1 MAQCFF
7 LGSNVRMVPVARPQ
21 VLKPFRNRCKKLAK
35 SVLFGMATILE
46 FGPFRLDADAGILFH
61 GAEPTPLGQRAVALL
76 ALLAERPGAPVS
88 KEALIEAAWPGLA
101 IEDSNLTVQIA
112 AVRRVFDDLAG
123 GAGWIETLPRRGYRY
138 VGPAV
143 AAAHP
148 DRAAGLPAS
157 PALTLP
163 DKSSVAV
170 LPFSNLSGD
179 TEQDYF
185 TDGVVDDIITGLS
198 RINWLFVIARNST
211 FTYKGRAVDVK
222 QVGRELGVR
231 YVLEGSVRKALD
243 RVRITGQLIDVSTG
257 AHVWAERY
265 DRRSDDIFA
274 LQDEIA
280 LSVVGAIAP
289 SLRRA
294 EVNRVKRKR
303 PDSLDAYDL
312 VLRAQPD
319 VDSGMP
325 EQVTRALVL
334 LERSIA
340 LEPAYALAH
349 GNAAMCH
356 HCLFLRAGLQE
367 VNRAASIRHARSAI
381 IHGQDDALALTW
393 AGFSIGMDGHDRA
406 AAFTALEAALAI
418 SPSSAL
424 TYILGS
430 VILGWGG
437 EAERAIEWSERGVRL
452 SPFDSWAWA
461 AFDAQA
467 MGHFHRGRYEEAAHA
482 AYRSVQANPAHSIT
496 YVQLAAALA
505 KLGRLEEARA
515 AAARVL
521 ELHPT
526 FRYSRQFAG
535 VNCAPALAA
544 SLGDALRAA
553 GLPE

>member
-1 MAQCFF
+1 MSTS
-7 LGSNVRMVPVARPQ
+7 L
-21 VLKPFRNRCKKLAK
+21 
-35 SVLFGMATILE
+35 T
-46 FGPFRLDADAGILFH
+46 FGPFRLDTDTGILFH
-61 GAEPTPLGQRAVALL
+61 GVEPTPLGQRAVALL
-76 ALLAERPGAPVS
+76 ALLVEQAGAPVP
-88 KEALIEAAWPGLA
+88 KEALIEAAWPGQA

-112 AVRRVFDDLAG
+112 AVRRLFGRLAD
-123 GAGWIETLPRRGYRY
+123 GAYWIETLPRRGYRY

-143 AAAHP
+143 TGGSCNPRSGGTATAT
-148 DRAAGLPAS
+148 
-157 PALTLP
+157 LTLL
-163 DKSSVAV
+163 DKPSVAV

-179 TEQDYF
+179 PEQDYF
-185 TDGVVDDIITGLS
+185 ADGMVDDIISGLA
-198 RINWLFVIARNST
+198 RINWLLVIARNST

-231 YVLEGSVRKALD
+231 YVLEGSVRRAGGHV
-243 RVRITGQLIDVSTG
+243 RVTGQMIDASTG

-265 DRRSDDIFA
+265 DRSSDDIFA

-280 LSVVGAIAP
+280 MSAVGAIAP

-294 EVNRVKRKR
+294 EIDRVKRRR
-303 PDSLDAYDL
+303 PDNLDAYDL
-312 VLRAQPD
+312 VLRAQLD

-334 LERSIA
+334 LERAIE
-340 LEPAYALAH
+340 LDPTYALAH

-356 HCLFLRAGLQE
+356 HCLFLRSGLQE
-367 VNRAASIRHARSAI
+367 ANRAASIRHARSAI
-381 IHGQDDALALTW
+381 LQGQDDASALTL
-393 AGFSIGMDGHDRA
+393 AGFSLGMDGHDRS

-430 VILGWGG
+430 VVLGWGA
-437 EAERAIEWSERGVRL
+437 EAERAIDWSERGMRL
-452 SPFDSWAWA
+452 SPFDPWAFA

-467 MGHFHRGRYEEAAHA
+467 MSHLLRGRYDEACRA
-482 AYRSVQANPAHSIT
+482 AYKSVQANPAHSIT

-505 KLGRLEEARA
+505 KLGRLQEARA

-521 ELHPT
+521 ELQPT

-535 VNCAPALAA
+535 VNCAPALAEC
-544 SLGDALRAA
+544 LGAALNAA

>member
-1 MAQCFF
+1 MTVGGDLYQ
-7 LGSNVRMVPVARPQ
+7 
-21 VLKPFRNRCKKLAK
+21 
-35 SVLFGMATILE
+35 
-46 FGPFRLDADAGILFH
+46 FGPFRLDPEAGILYQ
-61 GAEPTPLGQRAVALL
+61 GAEPTMLGQRAVALL
-76 ALLAERPGAPVS
+76 RRLLENAGVPVS
-88 KEALIEAAWPGLA
+88 KDALVEAGWGGLA
-101 IEDSNLTVQIA
+101 VADNNLTVQIA
-112 AVRRVFDDLAG
+112 ALRRVLAE
-123 GAGWIETLPRRGYRY
+123 AADAESWIETLPRRGYRY

-143 AAAHP
+143 VTNVPDASAAA
-148 DRAAGLPAS
+148 RAASAP
-157 PALTLP
+157 TLP
-163 DKSSVAV
+163 DKPSVAV

-179 TEQDYF
+179 PEQEYF
-185 TDGVVDDIITGLS
+185 ADGMVDDIITGLA

-222 QVGRELGVR
+222 RVGRELGVR
-231 YVLEGSVRKALD
+231 YVLEGSVRKAGCNV
-243 RVRITGQLIDVSTG
+243 RVTGQMIDASTG

-265 DRRSDDIFA
+265 DRSSDDIFA

-280 LSVVGAIAP
+280 LSAVGAIAP
-289 SLRRA
+289 SVRRA
-294 EVNRVKRKR
+294 EIDRVKRKR

-312 VLRAQPD
+312 VLRAQLD

-325 EQVTRALVL
+325 AQVARALVL
-334 LERSIA
+334 LERAIE
-340 LEPAYALAH
+340 LDPAYALAH

-367 VNRAASIRHARSAI
+367 ANRAASIRHARSAI
-381 IHGQDDALALTW
+381 LHGQDDAAALTL
-393 AGFSIGMDGHDRA
+393 AGFSIGMDGHDRG

-437 EAERAIEWSERGVRL
+437 DAERAIEWSERGMRL
-452 SPFDSWAWA
+452 SPFDPWAFA

-467 MGHFHRGRYEEAAHA
+467 MSHLLRGRYDESCRA
-482 AYRSVQANPAHSIT
+482 AYKSVQANPAHSIT

-505 KLGRLEEARA
+505 KLGRLEEAKA

-521 ELHPT
+521 DLHPT

-544 SLGDALRAA
+544 TLGDALRTA

>member
-1 MAQCFF
+1 MAVGHVYQ
-7 LGSNVRMVPVARPQ
+7 
-21 VLKPFRNRCKKLAK
+21 
-35 SVLFGMATILE
+35 
-46 FGPFRLDADAGILFH
+46 FGPFRLDPEAGILYR
-61 GAEPTPLGQRAVALL
+61 GAEPTMLGQRTVVLL
-76 ALLAERPGAPVS
+76 RLLLENAGAPVS
-88 KEALIEAAWPGLA
+88 KDALVEAAWRGLA
-101 IEDSNLTVQIA
+101 VADNNLTVQMA
-112 AVRRVFDDLAG
+112 ALRRVLAG
-123 GAGWIETLPRRGYRY
+123 AASAEGWIETLPRRGYRY
-138 VGPAV
+138 IGPAV
-143 AAAHP
+143 AAKSP
-148 DRAAGLPAS
+148 DAS
-157 PALTLP
+157 PIAIAMTPTLP
-163 DKSSVAV
+163 DRPSVAV

-179 TEQDYF
+179 PEQDYF
-185 TDGVVDDIITGLS
+185 IDGMVDDIITGLA

-231 YVLEGSVRKALD
+231 YVIEGSVRKAGGSV
-243 RVRITGQLIDVSTG
+243 RVSGQMIDASTG

-265 DRRSDDIFA
+265 DRNSNDIFA

-280 LSVVGAIAP
+280 LSAVGAIAP

-294 EVNRVKRKR
+294 EIDRVRRKR

-325 EQVTRALVL
+325 AQVTRALAL
-334 LERSIA
+334 LERAIT
-340 LEPAYALAH
+340 LEPGYALAH

-356 HCLFLRAGLQE
+356 HCLFLRAGLQD

-393 AGFSIGMDGHDRA
+393 AAFSIGMDGHDRT

-424 TYILGS
+424 TYILGA

-437 EAERAIEWSERGVRL
+437 EAERAIEWSERGMRL
-452 SPFDSWAWA
+452 SPFDSWSWA

-467 MGHFHRGRYEEAAHA
+467 MSHLLRGRYDEACHA
-482 AYRSVQANPAHSIT
+482 AYRSVHANPAHSIT

-505 KLGRLEEARA
+505 KLGRLDEARA

-521 ELHPT
+521 ELHPS

-544 SLGDALRAA
+544 ALGHALQAA

>member
-1 MAQCFF
+1 M
-7 LGSNVRMVPVARPQ
+7 
-21 VLKPFRNRCKKLAK
+21 
-35 SVLFGMATILE
+35 
-46 FGPFRLDADAGILFH
+46 
-61 GAEPTPLGQRAVALL
+61 
-76 ALLAERPGAPVS
+76 
-88 KEALIEAAWPGLA
+88 
-101 IEDSNLTVQIA
+101 
-112 AVRRVFDDLAG
+112 
-123 GAGWIETLPRRGYRY
+123 
-138 VGPAV
+138 
-143 AAAHP
+143 
-148 DRAAGLPAS
+148 
-157 PALTLP
+157 
-163 DKSSVAV
+163 
-170 LPFSNLSGD
+170 
-179 TEQDYF
+179 
-185 TDGVVDDIITGLS
+185 VDDIITGLA

-211 FTYKGRAVDVK
+211 ITYKGRAVDVK

-231 YVLEGSVRKALD
+231 YVLEGSVRKAGD
-243 RVRITGQLIDVSTG
+243 NVRVTGQMIDASTG

-265 DRRSDDIFA
+265 DRSSHDIFA

-289 SLRRA
+289 SMRKA
-294 EVNRVKRKR
+294 EIERVRRKR

-334 LERSIA
+334 LDRAIA

-367 VNRAASIRHARSAI
+367 TNRAASIRHARSAI
-381 IHGQDDALALTW
+381 VHGQDDALALTW
-393 AGFSIGMDGHDRA
+393 AGFSIGMDAHDRA

-430 VILGWGG
+430 VVLGWGG
-437 EAERAIEWSERGVRL
+437 EAERAIEWSKQGMRL

-467 MGHFHRGRYEEAAHA
+467 MSHLLRGRYEEACRA
-482 AYRSVQANPAHSIT
+482 AYKSVQANPAHSIT
-496 YVQLAAALA
+496 YMQLAAALA
-505 KLGRLEEARA
+505 KLGRLDEARA
-515 AAARVL
+515 AAARVR

-526 FRYSRQFAG
+526 FRYSRQFAA
-535 VNCAPALAA
+535 VNCAPALAEC
-544 SLGDALRAA
+544 LGDALNIA

>member
-1 MAQCFF
+1 
-7 LGSNVRMVPVARPQ
+7 
-21 VLKPFRNRCKKLAK
+21 
-35 SVLFGMATILE
+35 MATILA
-46 FGPFRLDADAGILFH
+46 FGPFRLDVEAGILFRH
-61 GAEPTPLGQRAVALL
+61 AEPTPLGRRAVALL
-76 ALLAERPGAPVS
+76 ALLVQRAGAPVP
-88 KEALIEAAWPGLA
+88 KEALIAAAWPAQA

-112 AVRRVFDDLAG
+112 AIRRTLDSLGG
-123 GAGWIETLPRRGYRY
+123 GAAWIETLPRRGYRY

-143 AAAHP
+143 APDDPHPAASVP
-148 DRAAGLPAS
+148 AAT
-157 PALTLP
+157 ALTLP
-163 DKSSVAV
+163 DKPSVAI

-179 TEQDYF
+179 PQQDYLA
-185 TDGVVDDIITGLS
+185 DGIVDDIITGLS
-198 RINWLFVIARNST
+198 RIKWLFVIARNSS
-211 FTYKGRAVDVK
+211 FAYKGRPVDVK

-231 YVLEGSVRKALD
+231 YVLEGSVRKAGD
-243 RVRITGQLIDVSTG
+243 HVRVTGQMIDASTG

-265 DRRSDDIFA
+265 DRSCEDIFA

-280 LSVVGAIAP
+280 LSAVGAIAP
-289 SLRRA
+289 SVRRA
-294 EVNRVKRKR
+294 EIDRVRRKR

-312 VLRAQPD
+312 VLRAQLD

-325 EQVTRALVL
+325 ERVTRALAM
-334 LERSIA
+334 LEHAIA
-340 LEPAYALAH
+340 LDPAYALAH

-356 HCLFLRAGLQE
+356 HCLFLRAGLRE
-367 VNRAASIRHARSAI
+367 ANRAASIRHARSALL
-381 IHGQDDALALTW
+381 HGQDDATALTL

-430 VILGWGG
+430 VMLGWSG
-437 EAERAIEWSERGVRL
+437 EAERAIEWSDRGMRL
-452 SPFDSWAWA
+452 SPFDPWAFA

-467 MGHFHRGRYEEAAHA
+467 MSHFLRGRYEEACRA

-526 FRYSRQFAG
+526 FRYGRQFAG
-535 VNCAPALAA
+535 VKCAPDLAA

-553 GLPE
+553 GLPA